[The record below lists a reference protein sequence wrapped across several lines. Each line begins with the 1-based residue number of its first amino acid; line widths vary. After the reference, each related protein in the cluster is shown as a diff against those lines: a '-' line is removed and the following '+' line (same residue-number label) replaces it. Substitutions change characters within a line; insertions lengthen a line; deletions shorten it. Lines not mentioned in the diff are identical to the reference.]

1 MKSAVQVRA
10 QVEAA
15 LGPGFPSPFALRKRR
30 APELVPC
37 GLAAVDTLT
46 GGLPRSSLT
55 EISGPP
61 SSGRTSLELA
71 LLASLTREGEACAL
85 IDAEDAL
92 DPASAQAAGVV
103 LDRLL
108 WVRCHGLE
116 QALRAADLLLGA
128 GGFGAVVLDLA
139 DVPAR
144 RTRRVPLSYWFRFR
158 RAVENTPTVLA
169 LIDEEPCTQ
178 SSASLVLRLEA
189 ESVEWSVAAN
199 EVESRK
205 SKVESLKFQISN
217 SLAPARLLQAIRWRA
232 EVVRNRNAKSE
243 SGNSKL
249 QIRNSKLETRNSEI
263 RNSKLEARTASS
275 LDLSCRPRLH
285 DFRASHFEFRDPSFP
300 AHHHAQPR
308 AADFELRILNF
319 GFRFSI
325 FNRQSTIDNRQ

>member
-1 MKSAVQVRA
+1 MKSAAQVRA

-15 LGPGFPSPFALRKRR
+15 LGLGFPSPFTLREAR
-30 APELVPC
+30 APKLVPS
-37 GLAAVDTLT
+37 GFAAVDALT

-61 SSGRTSLELA
+61 SSGRTALELG
-71 LLASLTREGEACAL
+71 LLASLTTQGEACAL

-92 DPASAQAAGVV
+92 DPASALAAGVA

-169 LIDEEPCTQ
+169 LIDEEPCAQ
-178 SSASLVLRLEA
+178 SSASLVLRLET
-189 ESVEWSVAAN
+189 ESVEWSAAAD

-205 SKVESLKFQISN
+205 AKIESLKFQIPN
-217 SLAPARLLQAIRWRA
+217 SLAHARLLQEIRWRA
-232 EVVRNRNAKSE
+232 DVVRNRNA
-243 SGNSKL
+243 
-249 QIRNSKLETRNSEI
+249 IRKFPISNFQFRLAISNR
-263 RNSKLEARTASS
+263 R
-275 LDLSCRPRLH
+275 LSIVNH
-285 DFRASHFEFRDPSFP
+285 
-300 AHHHAQPR
+300 Q
-308 AADFELRILNF
+308 
-319 GFRFSI
+319 
-325 FNRQSTIDNRQ
+325 